1 MTKQTLKQFAVSAAC
16 LGLALNG
23 TLCAAQLGPPR
34 SNHQPA
40 STTSPAKLQSAQPEG
55 ATYTY
60 TLFDFPGTFYTYP
73 SSLNLGIS
81 NPKIQIVGQYG
92 VITSALSPNGFLLRG
107 SEGKGVVTESY
118 RTVDFPGVSQQGAFG
133 VNDAGQIVGQYVDS
147 SGIFHGWELS
157 GATFTTIDVPFT
169 GATGTIT
176 NGINDAQEI
185 VGCWESSG
193 ISQHGFTL
201 IAGTYTSFD
210 YPGALQTC
218 PWAVNS
224 SGVMTGYYTDTSYV
238 LHGFIL
244 SGSTFTSIDPPG
256 SVWTTPGGINDAG
269 DVTGGYCTTSACVE
283 TLDGS
288 EGFLLSKGSYTTF
301 TIPGAVGTSLGA
313 ITNKGVILGGYFD
326 VAGFDHGFV
335 AAP

>member
-1 MTKQTLKQFAVSAAC
+1 MTKQALTYFALSMAS
-16 LGLALNG
+16 LGLTLSSSLSEAQNG
-23 TLCAAQLGPPR
+23 LAHLQNRFHSAP
-34 SNHQPA
+34 S
-40 STTSPAKLQSAQPEG
+40 STRTIQSAQPDG
-55 ATYTY
+55 SSYTY

-73 SSLNLGIS
+73 SSLNLGVS
-81 NPKIQIVGQYG
+81 NPKIDVVGQYG
-92 VITSALSPNGFLLRG
+92 VISALSPNGFLLRG

-118 RTVDFPGVSQQGAFG
+118 QTVDFPGVSQQGAFG
-133 VNDAGQIVGQYVDS
+133 VNDGGQIVGQYVDT

-169 GATGTIT
+169 GATGTVT

-185 VGCWESSG
+185 VGCWEGSG

-210 YPGALQTC
+210 YPGAIQTC

-224 SGVMTGYYTDTSYV
+224 SGVITGYYTDTSDV
-238 LHGFIL
+238 EHGFTL

-256 SVWTTPGGINDAG
+256 SVWTYLGGINDAG
-269 DVTGGYCTTSACVE
+269 DVVGGYCTTSACIE

-288 EGFLLSKGSYTTF
+288 QGFLLSKGSYTTF
-301 TIPGAVGTSLGA
+301 TIPGAVGSSLGA
-313 ITNKGVILGGYFD
+313 INNKGVILGGYFD

-335 AAP
+335 AVP